1 MTGKVV
7 VFDLDGVL
15 LRGDSTVELL
25 RRRLRSSPWLLPPV
39 AATGALFALSDR
51 RSPWRSRWSRAVVAS
66 ALLGRRLES
75 VEAELRALATD
86 LHARPGLAP
95 TRSVAA
101 LRSHVADGDRVL
113 VSSAGL
119 EPFVHAWVGLLGAGP
134 AVTVAGSRL
143 AQRRSGVVLADHHYG
158 PRKVERAAELGFTA
172 PYDVVYSDSDS
183 DLPLLE
189 RATNPVLVDPSE
201 RTLEGLSPDLRRR
214 VEIWR

>member
-25 RRRLRSSPWLLPPV
+25 RQRLRSAPWLLPPV
-39 AATGALFALSDR
+39 AATGAMFALSDR
-51 RSPWRSRWSRAVVAS
+51 RSPGRSRWSRAVVAS

-75 VEAELRALATD
+75 VEAELRALAQD
-86 LHARPGLAP
+86 LHDRAGLAP
-95 TRSVAA
+95 ARTVDA
-101 LRSHVADGDRVL
+101 LRAHVADGDRVL

-119 EPFVHAWVGLLGAGP
+119 EPFVHAWVALLTDAP
-134 AVTVAGSRL
+134 VTVAGSRL
-143 AQRRSGVVLADHHYG
+143 AQHRSGVVLADHHYG
-158 PRKVERAAELGFTA
+158 PRKVDRAAELGFAA

-189 RATNPVLVDPSE
+189 RANHPVLVAPSE
-201 RTLEGLSPDLRRR
+201 RTLAGLPHDLRQR
-214 VEIWR
+214 VQIWR